1 MRAAG
6 GAADGAKLVRRLGA
20 SASGVRL
27 AEATERLEATFN

>member
-6 GAADGAKLVRRLGA
+6 GVAAGAKPVRRLGA

-27 AEATERLEATFN
+27 AEAAERLEAMFN